1 MAYATDVKYELKKKL
16 KFLKELKGSGTELI
30 SVYIPPKT
38 QISEISNKLKQEASQ
53 ATNIKSKSTRK
64 NVGEALTKLIH
75 HLKIYNKPPENGIAL
90 FCGNVSNDPSKTT
103 VELYTVIPPEAV
115 DIQAYRCDSKF
126 FLEPL
131 ERLVEIKD
139 VYGITVL
146 DGKDATL
153 AYVKGT
159 VITILKR
166 IHSLAPSKT
175 HKGGQSSARY
185 DRLAE
190 EGREK
195 YLKRV
200 GEYMDSFFVKDGVKG
215 VIVGGPGPAKE
226 DLLKASPFNY
236 QIKILGK
243 VNTGYNDEYGVREVL
258 NQSSEIIK
266 GHEII
271 VEKKFVDRFIKGV
284 VTNGLVA
291 YGEKEVRESLD
302 IKKANMLLISEGLK
316 YKRINLI
323 CENCKKEKYLTI
335 KPDQP
340 IPDLKC
346 TCGGRM
352 KQEREEDLIDN
363 LIDLAHMNNIEVF
376 VVSTDTSEGAQ
387 FLNSFYGIGAFLRYR

>member
-16 KFLKELKGSGTELI
+16 NFLKELKGSGTELI
-30 SVYIPPKT
+30 SVYIPPGI
-38 QISEISNKLKQEASQ
+38 QISDISNKLKQEASQ
-53 ATNIKSKSTRK
+53 ATNIKSKTTKK

-90 FCGNVSNDPSKTT
+90 FCGNVSEDPSKTT
-103 VELYTVIPPEAV
+103 VELYFVIPPEPI

-131 ERLVEIKD
+131 ERLIEIKD
-139 VYGITVL
+139 VYGVVVL

-159 VITILKR
+159 VINILKR
-166 IHSLAPSKT
+166 VHSLAPSKT

-190 EGREK
+190 EGRDQ

-200 GEYMDSFFVKDGVKG
+200 SEEMDHFFVREGIKG

-226 DLLKASPFNY
+226 DLLKTNAFNY

-258 NQSSEIIK
+258 AQSEDILK
-266 GHEII
+266 EHEI
-271 VEKKFVDRFIKGV
+271 VLEKKLVDRFIKGI

-291 YGEKEVRESLD
+291 YGEKEVRESLES
-302 IKKANMLLISEGLK
+302 KKAEMLLISEGLK
-316 YKRINLI
+316 YRRLTFS
-323 CENCKKEKYLTI
+323 CQDCKEERYITV

-340 IPDLKC
+340 IPEVKC
-346 TCGGRM
+346 KCGGSFV
-352 KQEREEDLIDN
+352 KEREEDLIDN
-363 LIDLAHMNNIEVF
+363 LIDLAHLNNIEVF
-376 VVSTDTSEGAQ
+376 VVSTDTAEGSQ
-387 FLNSFYGIGAFLRYR
+387 FLNSFYGIGVFLRYR

>member
-1 MAYATDVKYELKKKL
+1 MAYANDVKYELKKKV
-16 KFLKELKGSGTELI
+16 KFLQELKGSGTELI
-30 SVYIPPKT
+30 SVYIPPGI
-38 QISEISNKLKQEASQ
+38 QISDITNKLKQEASQ

-75 HLKIYNKPPENGIAL
+75 HLKMYNKPPENGIAL

-103 VELYTVIPPEAV
+103 VELYTVIPPEAI

-139 VYGITVL
+139 VYGIVVL

-166 IHSLAPSKT
+166 VHSLAPSKT

-190 EGREK
+190 EGRDK
-195 YLKRV
+195 YFKRV
-200 GEYMDSFFVKDGVKG
+200 SEEMDHFFVKEGIKG

-226 DLLKASPFNY
+226 DLLKTNAFNY

-258 NQSSEIIK
+258 SQSDELLK
-266 GHEII
+266 EHEII
-271 VEKKFVDRFIKGV
+271 LEKKLVDRFIKGV
-284 VTNGLVA
+284 VKNGLVA
-291 YGEKEVRESLD
+291 YGEKEVRETLEIS
-302 IKKANMLLISEGLK
+302 KADMLLISEGLP
-316 YKRINLI
+316 YKRVTLV
-323 CENCKKEKYLTI
+323 CEDCKEEKHLTI

-340 IPDLKC
+340 IPDLSCK
-346 TCGGRM
+346 CGGRLI
-352 KQEREEDLIDN
+352 KEKEEDLIDD
-363 LIDLAHMNNIEVF
+363 LIDLAHKNNIEVF
-376 VVSTDTSEGAQ
+376 VVSTDTSEGSQ
-387 FLNSFYGIGAFLRYR
+387 FLNSFYGIGAFLRYK